1 MNFRLHTY
9 LAPSKV
15 CDGVGV
21 FALTDILKYCA
32 IFSPPEKIEKYAWN
46 TIPDH
51 AKAKIRSLTHHD
63 EDGFWIDC
71 SPDRIYGAYYINFGE
86 NPNVR
91 YSTTGGIWY
100 AMRDI
105 KKDEELLCHYPME
118 ERDWL
123 I

>member
-1 MNFRLHTY
+1 MKLELRTY

-21 FALTDILKYCA
+21 FALTHILKYA
-32 IFSPPEKIEKYAWN
+32 SIFSYPDKIEKYSWN
-46 TIPDH
+46 DIPSY
-51 AKAKIRSLTHHD
+51 AKEKIKSLTHND

-71 SPDRIYGAYYINFGE
+71 HPDRIYGAYYINFSE
-86 NPNVR
+86 NANVR
-91 YSTTGGIWY
+91 YSTTGVWY

-105 KKDEELLCHYPME
+105 KQDEELLCYYPKE